1 MNGTLNFDKYI
12 SIVNSLKSTLYL
24 CIEEQSVDLYE
35 MNLEERDKIQ
45 IHSCIDKRVIILLVF
60 LLFLRLHNV

>member
-24 CIEEQSVDLYE
+24 CIEEQSMDLHE
-35 MNLEERDKIQ
+35 VNLEERDKIQ
-45 IHSCIDKRVIILLVF
+45 IHSCIDKPVILLVF
-60 LLFLRLHNV
+60 LLFFRLHNV

>member
-24 CIEEQSVDLYE
+24 CIEEQSMDLHE
-35 MNLEERDKIQ
+35 VNLEERDKIQ
-45 IHSCIDKRVIILLVF
+45 IHSCIDKRVILLVF